1 MENHHDAPV
10 AHTLFLG
17 KPLISVA
24 KFRPKIS
31 KPYLAKDLLLEGQVS
46 MLVGPPNIGK
56 SSVVSALA
64 ASISMGRALGNI
76 VVKSG
81 VVLYVAPEDP
91 EGVAERAYGFF
102 QTHAA
107 EIAHFEV
114 HASPVNLTDEAE
126 MRRFASEALN
136 FARQRQ
142 AERMLIVFDTLNLC
156 IGDGDENSS
165 RDMSRAIGHAQR
177 LAQKT
182 RAHVLLV
189 HHTSLADQGRAR
201 GSSAML
207 AGIDTMLVL
216 RKVEGQGGASFVL
229 LCQEKQR
236 SVPKGDAILIEIG
249 SFFIGVDDD
258 GARRTVP
265 IAKPAEMTSS
275 LIAKGNEA
283 VKPGGE
289 GEARLKEVS
298 RVLLALRA
306 KDPATFHEA
315 RTLYGMVGEGFEGVR
330 SNSDSLRKAVK
341 RALDA
346 LIGAGKAETDGN
358 GGYRAAH
365 SAKPQ
370 PEREDKT
377 LH

>member
-142 AERMLIVFDTLNLC
+142 AERMLIVFDTL
-156 IGDGDENSS
+156 
-165 RDMSRAIGHAQR
+165 RQ
-177 LAQKT
+177 
-182 RAHVLLV
+182 
-189 HHTSLADQGRAR
+189 
-201 GSSAML
+201 
-207 AGIDTMLVL
+207 
-216 RKVEGQGGASFVL
+216 
-229 LCQEKQR
+229 
-236 SVPKGDAILIEIG
+236 
-249 SFFIGVDDD
+249 
-258 GARRTVP
+258 
-265 IAKPAEMTSS
+265 
-275 LIAKGNEA
+275 
-283 VKPGGE
+283 
-289 GEARLKEVS
+289 
-298 RVLLALRA
+298 
-306 KDPATFHEA
+306 
-315 RTLYGMVGEGFEGVR
+315 
-330 SNSDSLRKAVK
+330 
-341 RALDA
+341 
-346 LIGAGKAETDGN
+346 
-358 GGYRAAH
+358 
-365 SAKPQ
+365 
-370 PEREDKT
+370 
-377 LH
+377 